1 MRRPLI
7 CANWKMNHTLSDAF
21 DFFEKFKFTAKTRS
35 SVDVVVFPPSV
46 FLYPLLPTAEKMG
59 IPLGGQNINENTSGA
74 FTGEIS
80 AKMLKSVGAKW
91 VIIGHSERRNIF
103 NESDGTIAKKIHS
116 ALSEG
121 LRVIL
126 CVGEQLS
133 TREDGKTIDFIKDQ
147 LTADLQSV
155 ESHDMKL
162 VTIAYEPIWA
172 IGTGRAS
179 EPSDADET
187 MSFIRKWLSKRFSP
201 EIAEDTRILYGGS
214 VKASNMGDYIKMENI
229 DGALVGGASLDA
241 ESFMGIVKGSVGG

>member
-1 MRRPLI
+1 MRKPLV
-7 CANWKMNHTLSDAF
+7 CANWKMNHTISDAF
-21 DFFEKFKFTAKTRS
+21 NFFEKFKFTPKDFP
-35 SVDVVVFPPSV
+35 SVDVVVFPPSII
-46 FLYPLLPTAEKMG
+46 LQPLIPVAEKMG
-59 IPLGGQNINENTSGA
+59 IPLGGQNVNENASGA

-103 NESDGTIAKKIHS
+103 NESDDTIAKKIQS

-121 LRVIL
+121 LKVIL

-133 TREDGKTIDFIKDQ
+133 TREDGKTTEFVKGQ
-147 LTADLQSV
+147 LTADLQSLKPN
-155 ESHDMKL
+155 DMKL

-187 MSFIRKWLSKRFSP
+187 MAYIRKWISKKFSA
-201 EIAEDTRILYGGS
+201 EIADETRILYGGS
-214 VKASNMGDYIKMENI
+214 VKASNMADYIKMENI

-241 ESFMGIVKGSVGG
+241 ESFMGIVKGSVG

>member
-21 DFFEKFKFTAKTRS
+21 DFFEKFKFTPKKFP
-35 SVDVVVFPPSV
+35 SVDVVVFPPAIIIQ
-46 FLYPLLPTAEKMG
+46 PLLPVAEKMG
-59 IPLGGQNINENTSGA
+59 IPLGGQNVNENASGA

-103 NESDGTIAKKIHS
+103 NESDDTIAKKIHS
-116 ALSEG
+116 ALSED
-121 LRVIL
+121 LKVIL

-133 TREDGKTIDFIKDQ
+133 TREEGKTIDFIKDQ
-147 LTADLQSV
+147 LTVDLKPVKSD
-155 ESHDMKL
+155 DMKL

-179 EPSDADET
+179 EPGDADET
-187 MSFIRKWLSKRFSP
+187 MAFLRKWLSKRFSP
-201 EIAEDTRILYGGS
+201 EIADSTRILYGGS
-214 VKASNMGDYIKMENI
+214 VKASNMGEYIKMENI

-241 ESFMGIVKGSVGG
+241 ESFMGIVKGAG

>member
-7 CANWKMNHTLSDAF
+7 CANWKMNHTLGDAF
-21 DFFEKFKFTAKTRS
+21 DFFENFKFTPKKFP
-35 SVDVVVFPPSV
+35 SVDVVVFPPAL
-46 FLYPLLPTAEKMG
+46 FLHPLLTTAEKMG
-59 IPLGGQNINENTSGA
+59 IPLGGQNVNENASGA

-80 AKMLKSVGAKW
+80 SKMLKSVGAEW

-126 CVGEQLS
+126 CVGEALE
-133 TREDGKTIDFIKDQ
+133 TREDGKTIDFIRDQ
-147 LTADLQSV
+147 LTVDLQSV

-179 EPSDADET
+179 EPKDADET
-187 MSFIRKWLSKRFSP
+187 MSFIREWLSKKFSA
-201 EIAEDTRILYGGS
+201 EIADSTRILYGGS
-214 VKASNMGDYIKMENI
+214 VKASNMADYIRMENI

-241 ESFMGIVKGSVGG
+241 ESFMGIVKGAG